1 VLAALI
7 IVFREVFEAGLVV
20 GVVLA
25 ATRGVAGRDAWIALG
40 LLGGL
45 AGACLVAAFAG
56 QIARLFEGSGQETLN
71 AAVLLLAVAMLSWH
85 NAWMASHGRALASNL
100 KAVGRDVA
108 EGRRPLAA
116 LAIVCG
122 VAVLREGSEVVLF
135 LYGVAAG
142 GGASALDIII
152 GGALGVLGGSLV
164 SALLYLGLI
173 AIPLRYLF
181 GALTTLITLL
191 AAGLAAQAANFLQQG
206 GWLDA
211 WSNPVWD
218 MSAILSQDSIPGRVL
233 HTLIGYADQPTG
245 MQLVAYVVTILVIAA
260 LMQVAGASARRSGA
274 RNHSP
279 APRARLH

>member
-1 VLAALI
+1 MLAALI

-25 ATRGVAGRDAWIALG
+25 ATRGIAGRGFWITSG

-45 AGACLVAAFAG
+45 AGACLVAGFAG

-71 AAVLLLAVAMLSWH
+71 AVVLLIAVVMLGWH
-85 NAWMASHGRALASNL
+85 NAWMGSHGRELANSL

-116 LAIVCG
+116 LAVVCG
-122 VAVLREGSEVVLF
+122 IAVLREGSEVVLF
-135 LYGVAAG
+135 LYGVTAG
-142 GGASALDIII
+142 GDATAFDIVT
-152 GGALGVLGGSLV
+152 GGALGVLGGALV

-191 AAGLAAQAANFLQQG
+191 AAGLAAQSVNFLQQG
-206 GWLDA
+206 GWLEA

-218 MSAILSQDSIPGRVL
+218 TSASLSQDSIVGRIL

-245 MQLVAYVVTILVIAA
+245 MQLIAYVGTILGMAA
-260 LMQVAGASARRSGA
+260 LIQVAAIPTRRLRRRRSSA
-274 RNHSP
+274 
-279 APRARLH
+279 AF